1 MIDPAPP
8 ATTTQT
14 DGLVPW
20 RRPVYTPRQCIKPP
34 VFVNIHVSLTITGRA
49 RDIVPDLQSTLGPMV
64 FLDCSNAAV
73 YRETAVLWR
82 STCPYVKAA

>member
-20 RRPVYTPRQCIKPP
+20 RRPVYTPRQCIKPF
-34 VFVNIHVSLTITGRA
+34 VFVNIHVSLTTSVGA
-49 RDIVPDLQSTLGPMV
+49 RDIVPESQSIIGLTV
-64 FLDCSNAAV
+64 FLDCSGAAV
-73 YRETAVLWR
+73 YREIAVLWR
-82 STCPYVKAA
+82 STCPCVKAV